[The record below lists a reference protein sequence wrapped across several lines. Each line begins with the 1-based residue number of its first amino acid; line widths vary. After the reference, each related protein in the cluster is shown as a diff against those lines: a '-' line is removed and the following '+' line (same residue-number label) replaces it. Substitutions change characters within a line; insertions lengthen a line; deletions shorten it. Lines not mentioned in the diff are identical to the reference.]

1 MHVNSLCPYNL
12 NNLHPVLREG
22 IKAMKQDRGEFNSE
36 MPADLLC
43 LKRSQETRSLGSGLF
58 RASPKTVLKSQVTV
72 APRKDYVQSIQV
84 NAYLLCCHGGRKK
97 KKRKVIAVLLQR
109 TLIIY
114 PDINIITWQFM
125 ENKNG
130 ALERMK

>member
-1 MHVNSLCPYNL
+1 MPIYYA
-12 NNLHPVLREG
+12 
-22 IKAMKQDRGEFNSE
+22 AMVEK
-36 MPADLLC
+36 
-43 LKRSQETRSLGSGLF
+43 
-58 RASPKTVLKSQVTV
+58 
-72 APRKDYVQSIQV
+72 
-84 NAYLLCCHGGRKK
+84 KK